1 MKQLITLCAL
11 IILPFICFAQ
21 ELTGIDEIA
30 PFSEGLA
37 AIRKGN
43 EWGFINKEGQ
53 LVIEF
58 RDDLVWNKV
67 TNPSIN
73 DVSGIRFPQFKNG
86 RCMIKKMMEEEEIP
100 TYGFI
105 NPEGK
110 VIIEPEYLNL
120 TEFNEGYAV
129 GILVT
134 KDFRGKNNFQLNIYD
149 YKFSEVLLDTAGDI
163 MLLIN
168 KRDGISMSKRRYEL
182 PELRAKFLSVNT
194 LAVKSPTNKWEIRKL
209 EL

>member
-1 MKQLITLCAL
+1 MKKLFTICAL
-11 IILPFICFAQ
+11 VLLPFILFGQ

-43 EWGFINKEGQ
+43 EWGFINKEGK

-58 RDDLVWNKV
+58 RDDLVWNSAAN
-67 TNPSIN
+67 TSIN

-86 RCMIKKMMEEEEIP
+86 RCMIKKFMEEEEIP
-100 TYGFI
+100 IYGFI
-105 NPEGK
+105 NTEGK
-110 VIIEPEYLNL
+110 VTIEPEYLNL
-120 TEFNEGYAV
+120 TEFNEGFAV

-182 PELRAKFLSVNT
+182 PELRAKFLSLNT
-194 LAVKSPTNKWEIRKL
+194 LAVKSATNKWEIL
-209 EL
+209 NLDL